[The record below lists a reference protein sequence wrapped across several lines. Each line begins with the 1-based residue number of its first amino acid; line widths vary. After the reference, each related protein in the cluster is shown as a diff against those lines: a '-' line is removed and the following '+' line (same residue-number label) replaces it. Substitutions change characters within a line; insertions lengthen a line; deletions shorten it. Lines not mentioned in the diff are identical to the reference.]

1 MWIPAFVVM
10 TYFYKNLCEKL
21 IINGGTPL
29 KAQINISGAK
39 NAVLPIMTASILT
52 DKLHITNVLK
62 LTDVSTM
69 KDLLKSHGENSEVVK
84 HLDEFELLII
94 AGNINYLTA
103 DCEAVC
109 KMRGSIWVLGPLLS
123 RYWKASITAR
133 WLC

>member
-10 TYFYKNLCEKL
+10 TYFYKHLCEKL

-69 KDLLKSHGENSEVVK
+69 KDLLESHGASHIEVVK
-84 HLDEFELLII
+84 HLD
-94 AGNINYLTA
+94 
-103 DCEAVC
+103 
-109 KMRGSIWVLGPLLS
+109 
-123 RYWKASITAR
+123 
-133 WLC
+133 